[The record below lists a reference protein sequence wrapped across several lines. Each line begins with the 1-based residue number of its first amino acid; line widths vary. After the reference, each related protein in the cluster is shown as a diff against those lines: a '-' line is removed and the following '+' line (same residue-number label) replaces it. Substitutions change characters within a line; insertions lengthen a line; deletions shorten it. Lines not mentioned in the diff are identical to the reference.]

1 MNYKRLTCFFDK
13 SVADPNFTPTHLSL
27 FMALFQ
33 LWNQSRFLST
43 IQIVRDDVMRLSKI
57 NSKATYHKAMG
68 YLHKHRYINYEPS
81 YNPFKGSKISF
92 FPTTTITSAE
102 PVQILTAR
110 PINEPNI
117 KRDSNPII
125 PHNRITSSLSIDQKR
140 KRANGTISSSTGQPR
155 HVEKEKGIPPQPVQV
170 ETFFLAQRSTAA
182 EAQGSSTTTR
192 PMGGWLV
199 ARVG

>member
-1 MNYKRLTCFFDK
+1 MEPYGIPSSAIHFIIRWRRLTGCWSKAAETSISTPIYHAKRFIMNYIKRLTYFFDK

-33 LWNQSRFLST
+33 LWNQSRFLPT

-68 YLHKHRYINYEPS
+68 YLHRHRYIDYEPS
-81 YNPFKGSKISF
+81 YNPFKGSKIGF

-125 PHNRITSSLSIDQKR
+125 HHNRITSSLSIDQKR

-155 HVEKEKGIPPQPVQV
+155 HV
-170 ETFFLAQRSTAA
+170 
-182 EAQGSSTTTR
+182 
-192 PMGGWLV
+192 
-199 ARVG
+199 